1 MSLQGFSLTTC
12 LRSLS
17 LQLTYCVNLK
27 YLEKPLP
34 SIQVFWQD
42 GAACGVDLAR
52 HGKRGCY
59 AFLNSLFLA
68 LLTSWSPCPGVNRKL
83 LVVRKVV

>member
-42 GAACGVDLAR
+42 GAASGFACGVDLAR
-52 HGKRGCY
+52 HGKRGY
-59 AFLNSLFLA
+59 SKAFE
-68 LLTSWSPCPGVNRKL
+68 
-83 LVVRKVV
+83 